1 MTFVMNK
8 QQIENSKLGLT
19 SITIL
24 VHLVL
29 LVCAFVIIVL
39 VVVSTRRN
47 KPGRENNCVNIN
59 ITDARAL
66 AHICFQSQ

>member
-1 MTFVMNK
+1 MNK

-19 SITIL
+19 IITIL

-39 VVVSTRRN
+39 VVVSARRN
-47 KPGRENNCVNIN
+47 KPRRENNCVHIN